1 MTTFSVVSFSRTGCE
16 YEYKRVVLMLGR
28 IKEILWGT
36 PTAVIILL
44 VGAYFTFALL
54 RRGAFGKK
62 SVRRRV
68 QKLRERR
75 Q

>member
-1 MTTFSVVSFSRTGCE
+1 
-16 YEYKRVVLMLGR
+16 MLGR

-62 SVRRRV
+62 SVVAAFRSTGAEAVTVYHRFRRLQRHLAV
-68 QKLRERR
+68 RSA
-75 Q
+75 